1 MVNMI
6 LNVLGEEGQSI
17 PLIVDSPHSGVV
29 YPSDFKHQA
38 EFSKLRQAEDSYVDE
53 LYNYVSEIGGVIL
66 NANFPRSYID
76 PNRAET
82 DFPIEE
88 LIDVEVKE
96 EKILFNPTIK
106 SELGIGLIWLRI
118 PPNGEPM
125 YANKIK
131 FSEFIHRVK
140 KYHRPYHKTLKE
152 IMSSTYQN
160 FGKFYHINAHS
171 MQNKATA
178 MSDQEKGTRRPD
190 FVIGDRDGTSCK
202 REFTDLIVDF
212 LRSLNYSVDI
222 NDPYKGMELVDAY
235 SDPEIKKNSVQIEV
249 NRRLYMDEITRIKS
263 DNFDLLK
270 TNIGSLLNEI
280 KLQIEKG
287 IL

>member
-1 MVNMI
+1 MLDMI
-6 LNVLGEEGQSI
+6 LNVHGEEGQSI

-29 YPSDFKHQA
+29 YPSDFNHQA
-38 EFSKLRQAEDSYVDE
+38 EFSKLRQAEDTYVNE

-82 DFPIEE
+82 DFPSEE
-88 LIDVEVKE
+88 LIEVKIKD
-96 EKILFNPTIK
+96 EKIFFNPTIK

-125 YANKIK
+125 YANKLK
-131 FSEFIHRVK
+131 FSEFTHRVK
-140 KYHRPYHKTLKE
+140 NYHRPYHKALKQ
-152 IMSSTYQN
+152 IMNSTFHN
-160 FGKFYHINAHS
+160 FGKFYHINARS
-171 MQNKATA
+171 MQNEATA
-178 MSDQEKGTRRPD
+178 MSDQAKGTRRPD

-202 REFTDLIVDF
+202 GKFTDLIVDF
-212 LRSLNYSVDI
+212 LRSLNYSVDV

-235 SDPEIKKNSVQIEV
+235 SDSKINKNSVQIEV

>member
-1 MVNMI
+1 
-6 LNVLGEEGQSI
+6 
-17 PLIVDSPHSGVV
+17 
-29 YPSDFKHQA
+29 
-38 EFSKLRQAEDSYVDE
+38 
-53 LYNYVSEIGGVIL
+53 
-66 NANFPRSYID
+66 
-76 PNRAET
+76 
-82 DFPIEE
+82 
-88 LIDVEVKE
+88 
-96 EKILFNPTIK
+96 
-106 SELGIGLIWLRI
+106 
-118 PPNGEPM
+118 M

-140 KYHRPYHKTLKE
+140 NYHRPYHKTLKE
-152 IMSSTYQN
+152 IMSSTYQR

-222 NDPYKGMELVDAY
+222 NDPYKGMELTDAY
-235 SDPEIKKNSVQIEV
+235 SDPKTNKNSVQIEV

-263 DNFDLLK
+263 ENFDLLK
-270 TNIGSLLNEI
+270 INIGSMLNEI